1 MEEYKFGHG
10 FLEIEKAWGKE
21 EIVVS
26 NELYCFKR
34 LSFNKGG
41 ALSMHFHVDKHET
54 WEIISGRGLF
64 AYYNYATGKLQ
75 TRILREGDVVT
86 IPNHQLHRFEAHE
99 DTIINEVST
108 QDKFTDSYR
117 TIPSGKVDVDK

>member
-1 MEEYKFGHG
+1 MEEYKFGNG
-10 FLEIEKAWGKE
+10 FLEIEKAWGRE

-34 LSFNKGG
+34 LVFNKGG

-64 AYYNYATGKLQ
+64 AYYDYTKGTPV
-75 TRILREGDVVT
+75 TRIVNKGDVIT
-86 IPNHQLHRFEAHE
+86 IPNFQLHRFEAHE
-99 DTIINEVST
+99 ETIINEVST
-108 QDKFTDSYR
+108 RDKASDSYR
-117 TIPSGKVDVDK
+117 TIPSGKVNVE

>member
-1 MEEYKFGHG
+1 MEEYKFGNG

-34 LSFNKGG
+34 LAFNKGG
-41 ALSMHFHVDKHET
+41 ALSMHFHAEKHET

-64 AYYNYATGKLQ
+64 AYYNYTNGKLQ
-75 TRILREGDVVT
+75 TRILSEGDVVT
-86 IPNHQLHRFEAHE
+86 IPTLQLHRFEAHE

-108 QDKFTDSYR
+108 RDRASDSYR
-117 TIPSGKVDVDK
+117 TIPSGKVNVDK

>member
-1 MEEYKFGHG
+1 MEEYKFGSG
-10 FLEIEKAWGKE
+10 FLEIKKAWGRE

-34 LSFNKGG
+34 LVFNKGG

-64 AYYNYATGKLQ
+64 AYYDYNKGTPV
-75 TRILREGDVVT
+75 TRIVNKGDVIT
-86 IPNHQLHRFEAHE
+86 IPNFQLHRFEAHE

-108 QDKFTDSYR
+108 RDKASDSYR
-117 TIPSGKVDVDK
+117 TIPSGKVNVE